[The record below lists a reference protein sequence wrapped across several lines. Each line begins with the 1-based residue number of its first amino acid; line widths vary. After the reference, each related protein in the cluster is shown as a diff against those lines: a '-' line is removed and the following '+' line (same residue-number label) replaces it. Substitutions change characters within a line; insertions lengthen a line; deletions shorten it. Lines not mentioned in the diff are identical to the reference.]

1 MGNGFVSE
9 EVSRPLAFPSLP
21 TLFLSSVC
29 RFPMKC

>member
-1 MGNGFVSE
+1 MGNGFVL
-9 EVSRPLAFPSLP
+9 EVSRPSAFPSLP